1 LVDFILGA
9 VVAAV
14 LLGPVAWAD
23 ARSGVHIGLPVAT
36 VQHGV
41 GAAGTQAIT
50 VQEPDALGKLARLVS
65 HLL

>member
-1 LVDFILGA
+1 MKRLVDFVLGA

-23 ARSGVHIGLPVAT
+23 ARSGVHIGLPVAMH
-36 VQHGV
+36 HGI
-41 GAAGTQAIT
+41 GAQVT
-50 VQEPDALGKLARLVS
+50 VQEPDAIGKLARLVS